1 MIKKCLTQ
9 LWIRNNW
16 GLKGGGEGGH
26 KPSPGGGGVN
36 AQKSFWA
43 DMSSAGMRRAEL
55 WVF

>member
-1 MIKKCLTQ
+1 MFNSALDQKQ
-9 LWIRNNW
+9 L
-16 GLKGGGEGGH
+16 GAEGREAA
-26 KPSPGGGGVN
+26 SPVQGGGGVN